1 LNSNPR
7 SDADKPARLHV
18 YIARTGAASR
28 RAAERFIAEGR
39 VSVNGEVVT
48 QMGTSVAP
56 GDRVELDGRLI
67 QPENRLLYI
76 LLNKPTGYISSSSDP
91 EGRQLALDLVQGEF
105 RERLY
110 GVGRLDQY
118 SSGLLIFTNDG
129 DFARALSHPSSGIE
143 KEYRVMA
150 FDPVPP
156 GFLASFERG
165 IDVEGTIYRAFR
177 ASPRGE
183 NGADIVLVEG
193 KNREIRKVFG
203 SAGIRV
209 KSLERVRIGNLMID
223 GLETG
228 SYRLLGEKEVEGLRA
243 IASSVE
249 KGRGTP

>member
-7 SDADKPARLHV
+7 SDADKPVRLHA
-18 YIARTGAASR
+18 YIARAGASSR

-39 VSVNGEVVT
+39 VRVNGEVVT
-48 QMGTSVAP
+48 RMGVSVLH
-56 GDRVELDGRLI
+56 GDRVELDGRLL
-67 QPENRLLYI
+67 QPENRLLYV
-76 LLNKPTGYISSSSDP
+76 LLNKPVGYISSSSDP
-91 EGRQLALDLVQGEF
+91 DGRQLALDLVQAEF

-156 GFLASFERG
+156 AFLASFERG
-165 IDVEGTIYRAFR
+165 IEVEGAMYRALR
-177 ASPRGE
+177 AQARGE

-203 SAGIRV
+203 SSGIRV
-209 KSLERVRIGNLMID
+209 KSLERVRIGNIGID

-228 SYRLLGEKEVEGLRA
+228 SYRLLGENEVEGLRA
-243 IASSVE
+243 IASNA
-249 KGRGTP
+249 KNGRGRP